1 MKDHGFQTRFSGPA
15 PVRVF
20 PLLVLAG
27 VLCGSWMVA
36 QQVPPVEKAESTLR
50 VTTRLVLVDVV
61 VTGKKG
67 QPVTDLTVDDFVVK
81 EGGQRQ
87 QITSFSLEQP
97 LARAEQPVV
106 EPPAMPPDVY
116 TNRYLY
122 TRQSG
127 PLTILLL
134 DALNTPVEQQAIV
147 RKKMLEYLTTQ
158 LQPDQRVAVLALT
171 KRLWL
176 LQDFTSDS
184 RALLAALD
192 GYTAERDT
200 LAQRGKPGISTPPDV
215 EAALASIG
223 GLSTGGSTQEAVMQM
238 LADMEASSIAERV
251 GITLGALRAIVRM
264 TAGYPGRKNLIW
276 VSAGFLLSLDPEINQ
291 RFAPALG
298 QVGIGLTSFSGEIR
312 RTADLLTNARVAIY
326 PVDARGLVGW
336 SPELAA
342 STVPSVS
349 NPRGVRREGWA
360 ADLLP
365 RRGETLNSQMA
376 MEQLATET
384 GGRVFKDR
392 NDIDVAVA
400 NSIADGST
408 YYVLGYRP
416 PKGKWNGKFR
426 SIKVKVA
433 RKGVQVRH
441 RRGYYAIDLR
451 QREAWSVKTREQEF
465 QAALSDPIPAAAVI
479 FRARIPPPEP
489 AAVARVQIDFRVDV
503 STLTWEELGNGDREC
518 KLEFYV
524 AAYTE
529 AGKQVDSYG
538 LTTEARLRPEKYEE
552 AVRNGLAHQ
561 MGLELEP
568 GKYRLRL
575 LVRDAR
581 TGLLGRVDAPLEIF
595 SLRRRP

>member
-27 VLCGSWMVA
+27 LLCGSWMVA
-36 QQVPPVEKAESTLR
+36 QQAPPVEKAESTLR

-61 VTGKKG
+61 VTDKKG
-67 QPVTDLTVDDFVVK
+67 QPITNLAVDDFILRENGKPQPIV
-81 EGGQRQ
+81 
-87 QITSFSLEQP
+87 TFSLEQP
-97 LARAEQPVV
+97 GQQAGEAAPTLPLL
-106 EPPAMPPDVY
+106 PPHVF
-116 TNRYLY
+116 TNRFHYGQ
-122 TRQSG
+122 RSG
-127 PLTILLL
+127 PLTVLLL
-134 DALNTPVEQQAIV
+134 DSLNTPVEQQAIV
-147 RKKMLEYLTTQ
+147 RKKMFEFLTTQ

-171 KRLWL
+171 GSLWM

-184 RALLAALD
+184 KLLLAALKSFSAD
-192 GYTAERDT
+192 RGFLRRRQKEPLNVASEMEISLAAFAGGESVETLEVLKQLEAVVAAEALTERTHIT
-200 LAQRGKPGISTPPDV
+200 LA
-215 EAALASIG
+215 ALQA
-223 GLSTGGSTQEAVMQM
+223 
-238 LADMEASSIAERV
+238 IA
-251 GITLGALRAIVRM
+251 RM
-264 TAGYPGRKNLIW
+264 TTGHPGRKNLVW
-276 VSAGFLLSLDPEINQ
+276 VSAGFPFGLDPQINQ
-291 RFAPALG
+291 RFAGRPGEPAK
-298 QVGIGLTSFSGEIR
+298 GLQSFAAEIR
-312 RTADLLTNARVAIY
+312 RTTDLLTSARVAIY

-342 STVPSVS
+342 SPVPSLSAPGIVIKDD
-349 NPRGVRREGWA
+349 GAE
-360 ADLLP
+360 LFP
-365 RRGETLNSQMA
+365 RRAEALSSQMA

-384 GGRVFKDR
+384 GGRVFKNR
-392 NDIDVAVA
+392 NDIDSAVA
-400 NSIADGST
+400 RSIADGST
-408 YYVLGYRP
+408 YYVLGYQP

-433 RKGVQVRH
+433 RKRVQVRH

-451 QREAWSVKTREQEF
+451 QREVWSGKTREQEF

-518 KLEFYV
+518 KLEFYA

-529 AGKQVDSYG
+529 AGEQVDSYG

>member
-1 MKDHGFQTRFSGPA
+1 VLF
-15 PVRVF
+15 
-20 PLLVLAG
+20 VLAG
-27 VLCGSWMVA
+27 GLFLGGHQTA
-36 QQVPPVEKAESTLR
+36 QEKAAPREPASTLR

-61 VTGKKG
+61 VTDKKG

-106 EPPAMPPDVY
+106 ESPAMPPDVY
-116 TNRYLY
+116 TNRYVY

-134 DALNTPVEQQAIV
+134 DGLNTPVEQQSFV
-147 RKKMLEYLTTQ
+147 RQKMLDYVATQ

-192 GYTAERDT
+192 GHTAERST
-200 LAQRGKPGISTPPDV
+200 LAQRGKLGISTPPDV

-223 GLSTGGSTQEAVMQM
+223 GLSGGSTQEAVTQM

-251 GITLGALRAIVRM
+251 GITLGALQAIVRM

-276 VSAGFLLSLDPEINQ
+276 VSAGFPISLDPEINQ

-451 QREAWSVKTREQEF
+451 QREVWSGKTREQEF

-479 FRARIPPPEP
+479 FRVRIPPPEP
-489 AAVARVQIDFRVDV
+489 AAVARVQIEFRVDV
-503 STLTWEELGNGDREC
+503 GTIAWDVLADGDREC
-518 KLEFYV
+518 KLDFYV

-529 AGKQVDSYG
+529 AGEQVDSYG
-538 LTTEARLRPEKYEE
+538 LTTEARLGPENYAE
-552 AVRNGLAHQ
+552 AARLGLGHQ
-561 MGLELEP
+561 MELDLKA

-575 LVRDAR
+575 LVRDVR